1 MSSPTEL
8 RDLANADLDLLD
20 TPELLA
26 RIHAADAT
34 VPAAVAAALPDL
46 ARAVDLAVAA
56 IRAGARVHYAG
67 AGSSGR
73 MAVLDAA
80 EIPPTFG
87 LVFRAHIAGGEAALR
102 NALESVEDDAELAR
116 SELAAALAP
125 GDVLVGLAASG
136 RTPYLAG
143 AFAAAAEV
151 GAATVLVTSNPGAP
165 LAAGRDVVV
174 VVDTGPEVIA
184 GSTRLK
190 AGTAQKLVLHTFST
204 AVAVRLGHTYS
215 NLMVGMRA
223 TNAKLRERSVAI
235 LAEASGAPEGECA
248 AALAAAGG
256 ELRTALV
263 TLLTDA
269 DADEARAL
277 LDVSGGSVR
286 SAIARQNRT

>member
-1 MSSPTEL
+1 MTSPTEL
-8 RDLANADLDLLD
+8 RDLTNADLDLLD

-102 NALESVEDDAELAR
+102 NALESVEDDAERAR

-143 AFAAAAEV
+143 AFAAAAEA

-235 LAEASGAPEGECA
+235 LAEASGAPAGECA

-256 ELRTALV
+256 ELKTALV

-269 DADEARAL
+269 GVDEARAL
-277 LDVSGGSVR
+277 LDVSGGRVR